1 MLEALTEGDEERF
14 DVTADALE
22 AHLMAVERDDPC
34 MAIRLRA
41 VVDRVAATAEA
52 LDVA

>member
-1 MLEALTEGDEERF
+1 
-14 DVTADALE
+14 
-22 AHLMAVERDDPC
+22 MAVERDDPC